1 RKKQYNYYRDQLL
14 TFEEGQ
20 VEWKTLSEVFTLKN
34 GYTPSKNKP
43 EYWTDGDIPW
53 FRMEDLRTN
62 GNILSDAIQNAH
74 KNGIKGKLF
83 PANSIIMST
92 TATIGEHALVTVDYL
107 SNQRFTNFTVKSD
120 FCESL
125 DIKFVF
131 YYFFIL
137 AEKAKQSINT
147 SSFPSVQMSELKRMG
162 FPIPSLAEQSRIVTI
177 LDKFDALT
185 HSISEGLPREIKLR
199 QQQYEYY
206 RDLLLSFPKSE
217 TTV

>member
-1 RKKQYNYYRDQLL
+1 M
-14 TFEEGQ
+14 
-20 VEWKTLSEVFTLKN
+20 EWKALSEVFTLKN

-62 GNILSDAIQNAH
+62 GNILSDAIQHAH

-177 LDKFDALT
+177 LDNFDALT
-185 HSISEGLPREIKLR
+185 HSLSEGLPREIKLR

-206 RDLLLSFPKSE
+206 RDLLFSFPKTE